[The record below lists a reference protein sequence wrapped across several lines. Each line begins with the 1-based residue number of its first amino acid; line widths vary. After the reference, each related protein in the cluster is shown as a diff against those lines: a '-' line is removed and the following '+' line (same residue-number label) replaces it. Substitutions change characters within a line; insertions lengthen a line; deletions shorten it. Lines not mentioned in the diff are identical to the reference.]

1 MGFAGDIIPKGERN
15 MVATSNGPGRGI
27 GAGQWLVLALS
38 IGVGLASYRYLI
50 PNGPGL
56 APPILANRFTA
67 LGVLT
72 LHAGFAGTALILG
85 PFQFLAR
92 LRRRRPSLHR
102 AMGKAY
108 VICCLAAGG
117 AGLVLAFG
125 ASTGPISTAGF
136 GLLAAA
142 WIFTTGRAW
151 RLATRRRFAEHERW
165 MIRSFALTL
174 AAVTLRL
181 YLPFAFLSPLG
192 YDATYRAI
200 SFLCWVPN
208 LVAAEIWLAR
218 SSPARA
224 AASHRSG

>member
-1 MGFAGDIIPKGERN
+1 MT
-15 MVATSNGPGRGI
+15 ATQRRPQTGPGI
-27 GAGQWLVLALS
+27 GQWLILGLS
-38 IGVGLASYRYLI
+38 VAMGLASYRYLI

-72 LHAGFAGTALILG
+72 AHAGFAGTALILG

-92 LRRRRPSLHR
+92 LRRNRPGLHR
-102 AMGKAY
+102 VLGKAY
-108 VICCLAAGG
+108 VICCLAAGV

-125 ASTGPISTAGF
+125 ARTGPISTAGF

-151 RLATRRRFAEHERW
+151 RLATQRRFAEHERW

-208 LVAAEIWLAR
+208 LAAAEIWLAR

>member
-1 MGFAGDIIPKGERN
+1 
-15 MVATSNGPGRGI
+15 MVATRNGPGRGI
-27 GAGQWLVLALS
+27 GAGQWLILALS
-38 IGVGLASYRYLI
+38 VAVGLASYRYLV

-67 LGVLT
+67 LGALT
-72 LHAGFAGTALILG
+72 MHAGFAGTALILG
-85 PFQFLAR
+85 PFQFLAG
-92 LRRRRPSLHR
+92 LRRKRPGLHR

-108 VICCLAAGG
+108 VICCLAAGA

-125 ASTGPISTAGF
+125 ARTGPISTAGF

-151 RLATRRRFAEHERW
+151 RLATQLRFAEHERW

-208 LVAAEIWLAR
+208 LAAAEIWLAR

-224 AASHRSG
+224 AASHRFG

>member
-1 MGFAGDIIPKGERN
+1 
-15 MVATSNGPGRGI
+15 MVATGRGLSSRARAWHWI
-27 GAGQWLVLALS
+27 VLVLSVAM
-38 IGVGLASYRYLI
+38 GLAAYRYLV

-85 PFQFLAR
+85 PFQFFAGVRRAR
-92 LRRRRPSLHR
+92 PGLHR
-102 AMGKAY
+102 ALGRVY
-108 VICCLAAGG
+108 VICCLAAGA

-125 ASTGPISTAGF
+125 ARTGPISTAGF

-142 WIFTTGRAW
+142 WIFTTARAW
-151 RLATRRRFAEHERW
+151 RRATQRRFAEHERW

-181 YLPFAFLSPLG
+181 YLPFAFLSPFG
-192 YDATYRAI
+192 YDDTYRAI

-208 LVAAEIWLAR
+208 LVAAELWLAR

>member
-1 MGFAGDIIPKGERN
+1 
-15 MVATSNGPGRGI
+15 MVATGRGLSPRA
-27 GAGQWLVLALS
+27 GAGHWIILALS
-38 IGVGLASYRYLI
+38 VAMGLAAYRYLI

-67 LGVLT
+67 MGVLT

-85 PFQFLAR
+85 PFQFFAG
-92 LRRRRPSLHR
+92 LRRTRPGLHR
-102 AMGKAY
+102 ALGKVY
-108 VICCLAAGG
+108 VICCLAAGA

-125 ASTGPISTAGF
+125 ARTGPISTAGF

-142 WIFTTGRAW
+142 WIFTTARAW
-151 RLATRRRFAEHERW
+151 RRATQRRFAEHERW

-192 YDATYRAI
+192 YDATYRTI

-208 LVAAEIWLAR
+208 LVVAELWLAR
-218 SSPARA
+218 SIPARA

>member
-1 MGFAGDIIPKGERN
+1 M
-15 MVATSNGPGRGI
+15 
-27 GAGQWLVLALS
+27 
-38 IGVGLASYRYLI
+38 GLAAYRYLV

-72 LHAGFAGTALILG
+72 LHAGLAGTALIVG
-85 PFQFLAR
+85 PFQFFAG
-92 LRRRRPSLHR
+92 LRRTRRGLHR
-102 AMGKAY
+102 AMGKVY
-108 VICCLAAGG
+108 VICCLGAGA

-125 ASTGPISTAGF
+125 ARTGPISTAGF
-136 GLLAAA
+136 GLLAAG
-142 WIFTTGRAW
+142 WIFTTARAW
-151 RLATRRRFAEHERW
+151 RSATRRRFAEHERW

-208 LVAAEIWLAR
+208 LVAAELWLAR